1 MKSDFMLDEI
11 SIYIHIP
18 FCKSKCFY
26 CDFTSYCKKE
36 EYFEI
41 YKNMLLN
48 EIEKSNFKKRTVKSI
63 FFGGGT
69 PSVFPEEYIDEILNK
84 VYKQFNIKKD
94 AEITIEANPGT
105 LNLNKLKYYK
115 KIGINR
121 ISVGLQC
128 WQDKLLKMLG
138 RIHTK
143 EEFLNNFYNIRNA
156 GFNNVNIDLMFSLP
170 NQTIKDWIETLE
182 NIINLQPEHISCY
195 SLIIE
200 EGTPFFDMFQNKKFV
215 QTSEGDDRIMYYK
228 ACELLTYN
236 SYKHY
241 EISNFAKN
249 SFECIHNMV
258 YWKCYNYLGFG
269 IAAHSFVDGVRF
281 NNTYNLNDYINGK
294 TIVNK
299 EFIKKN
305 DSYAEFMF
313 LGLRMIEGIS
323 KSEFYNRFN
332 ISIDNVYQ
340 NQLKKLSD
348 KGLLILNGDNIR
360 LTKKGIDVS
369 NSVFVEFI

>member
-1 MKSDFMLDEI
+1 MKSDFMSNEI

-26 CDFTSYCKKE
+26 CDFTSYSEKE
-36 EYFEI
+36 EYFEV

-69 PSVFPEEYIDEILNK
+69 PSIFPEKYIDEILNK
-84 VYKQFNIKKD
+84 VYKQFNIEKN

-105 LNLNKLKYYK
+105 LNLDKLKFYK

-128 WQDKLLKMLG
+128 WQNKLLKMLG
-138 RIHTK
+138 RIHTE

-156 GFNNVNIDLMFSLP
+156 DFNNVNIDLMFSLP
-170 NQTIKDWIETLE
+170 NQTINDWIETLE
-182 NIINLQPEHISCY
+182 NVIKLQPEHISCY

-215 QTSEGDDRIMYYK
+215 QTSEEDDRIMYYK
-228 ACELLTYN
+228 ACELLTHN
-236 SYKHY
+236 LYKHY

-249 SFECIHNMV
+249 GFECIHNTV
-258 YWKCYNYLGFG
+258 YWKCYDYLGFG
-269 IAAHSFVDGVRF
+269 IAAHSFVDGIRF
-281 NNTYNLNDYINGK
+281 NNTYNLNNYINGE
-294 TIVNK
+294 TIIDR

-332 ISIDNVYQ
+332 INIDNVYQ
-340 NQLKKLSD
+340 NQLKKLSN